1 MNDNFS
7 PRVKNVVNS
16 GKLEAIRLKH
26 SAVGTEHLLL
36 GLLKENEGSAFD
48 ILTALHA
55 DFSVLKRKTES
66 LANSVNSY
74 SDTAATQM
82 EKSIPLTLQA
92 DKAMKATVLEQKTFK
107 NSQIN
112 TAHLLLCIL
121 RNQSDPTTKLLNLEK
136 INYENVRQQFEV
148 INNEKKQD

>member
-36 GLLKENEGSAFD
+36 GLLKETEGSAFD

-136 INYENVRQQFEV
+136 INYECKTA
-148 INNEKKQD
+148 I

>member
-36 GLLKENEGSAFD
+36 GLLKETEGSAFD

-92 DKAMKATVLEQKTFK
+92 DKAMKATVLEQKSFK

-121 RNQSDPTTKLLNLEK
+121 RNLFRKSVHLLQGRHPNLQSSLQL
-136 INYENVRQQFEV
+136 
-148 INNEKKQD
+148 